1 VLLPGGY
8 RGPAEFTVM
17 GLVQAWRRPEFGIE
31 IPPDGWIYGDL
42 IFSDVDAVFIDAAIQ
57 PKPELPVDWGYP
69 DLEVGI
75 FRSSELRSLLSDH
88 RIASG
93 LYQLFKWGTWHKR
106 DEAIW
111 QCSTRAA
118 GRIVA
123 NLRGKG
129 EYYLDYYTAHVP
141 QEIAGHRQLAEA
153 AIQHLGWQKMHFEN
167 FESIEALAMSCFAL
181 WEPRAEAP
189 TPTWYRQSRV
199 PRNAIASTR
208 AGVILS
214 RMDALAKSGRISKE
228 EWQALDDCVHRRV
241 GCSQRGMDAVAQR
254 ILALKS
260 KA

>member
-1 VLLPGGY
+1 MGGNKKDKATPAVQSVSYLRSQVQAGKIPILEPGQEPPGQKEPPGSNIPYGHWSGAKTWCTAHGPALCVWGHGKRRRAEDVLLPGGY

-106 DEAIW
+106 DEAI
-111 QCSTRAA
+111 
-118 GRIVA
+118 
-123 NLRGKG
+123 
-129 EYYLDYYTAHVP
+129 
-141 QEIAGHRQLAEA
+141 
-153 AIQHLGWQKMHFEN
+153 
-167 FESIEALAMSCFAL
+167 
-181 WEPRAEAP
+181 
-189 TPTWYRQSRV
+189 
-199 PRNAIASTR
+199 
-208 AGVILS
+208 
-214 RMDALAKSGRISKE
+214 
-228 EWQALDDCVHRRV
+228 
-241 GCSQRGMDAVAQR
+241 
-254 ILALKS
+254 
-260 KA
+260 